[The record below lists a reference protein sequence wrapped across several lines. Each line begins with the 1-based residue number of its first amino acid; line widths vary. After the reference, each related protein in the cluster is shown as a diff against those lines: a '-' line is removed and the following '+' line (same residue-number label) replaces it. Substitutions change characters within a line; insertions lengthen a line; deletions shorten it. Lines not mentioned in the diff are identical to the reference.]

1 MVFKSYINVKYT
13 YSLAHLKN
21 KEDICIVSETWQW
34 MIYDYIFLDYKRL
47 FKLYSRML
55 ATATIVFIQC
65 LLTR

>member
-47 FKLYSRML
+47 FKLYNRML
-55 ATATIVFIQC
+55 ATATIVLHNVC
-65 LLTR
+65 